1 MEMKNIKLRKERLY
15 LKEIMRLKKKIND
28 YRTYLHKLEEENSKH
43 LHTLY
48 SLTRGEVSEVV
59 DKKEKKMPSKPL
71 DLFPPRLL
79 QR

>member
-1 MEMKNIKLRKERLY
+1 
-15 LKEIMRLKKKIND
+15 MRLKKKIND

-48 SLTRGEVSEVV
+48 SLTRGDISEVV
-59 DKKEKKMPSKPL
+59 DKKEKNKITSKPL

-79 QR
+79 KR